1 MKVVDIHH
9 DEKGLVDCNNFDEEK
24 KAKEKAE
31 ELNNKK
37 GMNKEQVGV
46 QRLIVIRP
54 VDDQVPTDGN
64 LCIDKVVQPVVDQ
77 VQGCDIKVR
86 ANAVDAAVQPIN
98 HPPHQVPPVQ
108 SDNVV
113 SHSQVHS
120 EQILYNTFSRTI
132 DP

>member
-37 GMNKEQVGV
+37 GMNKEQV
-46 QRLIVIRP
+46 
-54 VDDQVPTDGN
+54 PTDGN
-64 LCIDKVVQPVVDQ
+64 LCIDKLVQPVVDQ
-77 VQGCDIKVR
+77 VQGSDSKVC

-98 HPPHQVPPVQ
+98 HPPH
-108 SDNVV
+108 
-113 SHSQVHS
+113 
-120 EQILYNTFSRTI
+120 
-132 DP
+132 

>member
-54 VDDQVPTDGN
+54 VDDQVE
-64 LCIDKVVQPVVDQ
+64 
-77 VQGCDIKVR
+77 
-86 ANAVDAAVQPIN
+86 ANPFT
-98 HPPHQVPPVQ
+98 
-108 SDNVV
+108 SC
-113 SHSQVHS
+113 
-120 EQILYNTFSRTI
+120 
-132 DP
+132 

>member
-31 ELNNKK
+31 ELNNMK

-77 VQGCDIKVR
+77 VQGCDSKVR

-98 HPPHQVPPVQ
+98 HPPHQVP
-108 SDNVV
+108 
-113 SHSQVHS
+113 
-120 EQILYNTFSRTI
+120 LFSLTMYSSLLSNLTM
-132 DP
+132 

>member
-1 MKVVDIHH
+1 
-9 DEKGLVDCNNFDEEK
+9 
-24 KAKEKAE
+24 
-31 ELNNKK
+31 
-37 GMNKEQVGV
+37 MNKEQVGV

-54 VDDQVPTDGN
+54 VDDQVPTDDN
-64 LCIDKVVQPVVDQ
+64 VCIDKVVQHVVDQ
-77 VQGCDIKVR
+77 VQGCDSKVR

-98 HPPHQVPPVQ
+98 HPPHQVPPVKSDNVQLPPVQ

-120 EQILYNTFSRTI
+120 EQILCNTFSRTF

>member
-37 GMNKEQVGV
+37 GMNKEQV
-46 QRLIVIRP
+46 
-54 VDDQVPTDGN
+54 PTDGN

-86 ANAVDAAVQPIN
+86 ANVVDAAVQTIN
-98 HPPHQVPPVQ
+98 HSPHQVP
-108 SDNVV
+108 
-113 SHSQVHS
+113 
-120 EQILYNTFSRTI
+120 LFSLTMYSSLLSNLTM
-132 DP
+132 